1 MKETLEK
8 TLIDALGYAS
18 VRTLP
23 KEWDGKSDYLYAITK
38 VRKSDN
44 SIAYVISQ
52 RNEDGRNII
61 IKDFGNVAAIV
72 ETLSIH
78 PFYEGVRWPEFRNKK
93 EKIAYIVH
101 EGLLSEEEAANLT
114 ASQATAIIS
123 KYLNKKEGRL

>member
-1 MKETLEK
+1 MKQTLEK
-8 TLIDALGYAS
+8 TLVDALGYAS

-23 KEWDGKSDYLYAITK
+23 KEWDGKSDYMYAITK

-78 PFYEGVRWPEFRNKK
+78 PFYEGVRRPEFRNKK

-101 EGLLSEEEAANLT
+101 EGLLSEEEAEKLT
-114 ASQATAIIS
+114 ASQATAIIG
-123 KYLNKKEGRL
+123 KYLNQKEGRL